1 MIAVMGEVEVRD
13 AVAADR
19 EFVIDM
25 VVAAANWARPD
36 RTRAETLADPSSAR
50 YVDGWPRPTDISV
63 IATDGDIPVGAAFLR
78 FFTESDPG
86 YGFVRADVPELS
98 IGVVA
103 DHRGHGVG
111 KLLMRGLAG
120 SARQAGLTSIS
131 LSVERTNTRATAL
144 YRAEGYRV
152 VEAGQYSDT
161 MLLDL

>member
-1 MIAVMGEVEVRD
+1 MITAMGAVEVRE

-25 VVAAANWARPD
+25 VVAAANWARSD
-36 RTRAETLADPSSAR
+36 RTRAETLADPDSAH
-50 YVDGWPRPTDISV
+50 YVNGWPRPTDISV
-63 IATDGDIPVGAAFLR
+63 LATDGDIPVGAAFLR

-86 YGFVRADVPELS
+86 YGFIRADVPELS

-103 DHRGHGVG
+103 DHRGQGVG
-111 KLLMRGLAG
+111 KLLMRALADT
-120 SARQAGLTSIS
+120 ARHAGLTHIS

-144 YRAEGYRV
+144 YRSEGYQV
-152 VEAGQYSDT
+152 VETGQYSDT